1 MAREFKETAHLKT
14 DLNKYAENFDH
25 IFKKYKCNCHL
36 FEDCTCEKC
45 KPSESLDQENP
56 PRVVVEEFGPCD
68 L

>member
-25 IFKKYKCNCHL
+25 IFRKYKCNCHL
-36 FEDCTCEKC
+36 FEDCSCDTC
-45 KPSESLDQENP
+45 KPKADETHLDG
-56 PRVVVEEFGPCD
+56 RVVAEDFGPCD